1 MTRTLDPG
9 PTSAKATAGR
19 PVSDRGPQSSS
30 ARRAVFLDRD
40 GTMIEEAG
48 YLSSLD
54 QVKWFPGTKDAVR
67 LLNRAG
73 FLVFVVTNQGGIGL
87 GLFDDEFVKMVHARL
102 DAEVAA
108 SGARIDGWYYCPHHP
123 NAVTSALKGPCACRK
138 PGRAMIDAAC
148 REHHIDL
155 AQSWVIGDR
164 DVDVQMAAAVGA
176 RAVLVTTGHGA
187 RDLAQQGSA
196 LLEGT
201 LVARDL
207 SEAVAEVLT
216 R

>member
-1 MTRTLDPG
+1 MTPE
-9 PTSAKATAGR
+9 P
-19 PVSDRGPQSSS
+19 
-30 ARRAVFLDRD
+30 RRAVFLDRD

-54 QVKWFPGTKDAVR
+54 AVKWYPGTKDAIR

-73 FLVFVVTNQGGIGL
+73 FVVCVITNQGGIGL
-87 GLFDDEFVKMVHARL
+87 GLFDDDFVHMVHAAL
-102 DAEVAA
+102 DAELTA
-108 SGARIDGWYYCPHHP
+108 SGASVDGWYYCPHHP
-123 NAVTSALKGPCACRK
+123 NATIPELKTPCACRK

-148 REHHIDL
+148 RDHHIDL
-155 AQSWVIGDR
+155 TRSWVIGDR

-176 RAVLVTTGHGA
+176 RGVLVTTGHGT
-187 RDLAQQGSA
+187 RDAA
-196 LLEGT
+196 LLGRALPDGT
-201 LVARDL
+201 LVVRDL

>member
-1 MTRTLDPG
+1 MTPG
-9 PTSAKATAGR
+9 P
-19 PVSDRGPQSSS
+19 
-30 ARRAVFLDRD
+30 RRAVFLDRD

-54 QVKWFPGTKDAVR
+54 QVRWFPGTKDAVR

-73 FLVFVVTNQGGIGL
+73 FLVFVITNQGGIGL
-87 GLFDDEFVKMVHARL
+87 GLFDDEFVKRTHASM
-102 DAEVAA
+102 DAELAA
-108 SGARIDGWYYCPHHP
+108 SGAKVDGWYYCPHHP
-123 NAVTSALKGPCACRK
+123 NAVTPGLRGPCACRK

-148 REHHIDL
+148 RAHNIDL
-155 AQSWVIGDR
+155 ARSWVIGDR

-176 RAVLVTTGHGA
+176 QAVLVTSGHGA
-187 RDLAQQGSA
+187 RELAEQGSV
-196 LLEGT
+196 LPEGT